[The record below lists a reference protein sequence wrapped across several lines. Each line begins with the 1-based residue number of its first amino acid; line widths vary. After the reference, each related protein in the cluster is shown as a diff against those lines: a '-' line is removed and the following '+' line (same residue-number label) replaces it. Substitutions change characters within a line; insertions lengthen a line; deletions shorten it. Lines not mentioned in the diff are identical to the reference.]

1 MPSGPLYA
9 NYVHPLTLTLTLA
22 LAFPVACILQLAS
35 SSLQGVVTCSLST
48 LLYPMRVY
56 STCTMYMYIYLLAS
70 MQKYYKR
77 YMYVPGAYETHL
89 ASRSYD
95 PIHVYTLVLV
105 LFAVINFTL

>member
-1 MPSGPLYA
+1 MQSVYF
-9 NYVHPLTLTLTLA
+9 TLSH
-22 LAFPVACILQLAS
+22 ACIQ
-35 SSLQGVVTCSLST
+35 
-48 LLYPMRVY
+48 YM
-56 STCTMYMYIYLLAS
+56 MYMYIYLLAS